1 MAIFTLDPRDVRLT
15 LNGFHLYGTD
25 SYECEWHVTFQ
36 NVSGLFDGVGSTLQ
50 TKDKAWSDGWFSNIP
65 VAQGRSIAIEGHIIG
80 KCTENC
86 INAWDAFKRSFN
98 ITSQSLVVELG
109 NISRQV
115 QVMQSSSAPLVEWAG
130 VNILKFSIGLTAL
143 DSYLYDTQSV
153 SGKTGLPHTQG
164 GMTFPYH
171 FEDIDTD
178 SESTW
183 VWSETTVSGSVLL
196 TNTGSA
202 PSPVT
207 IRIDGPMVNPQVEH
221 RPSGHIMA
229 FDLSLGEGHYILIN
243 GATHEILIDG
253 ADPARG
259 SVTRREW
266 SYAEVGE
273 NIWMFSAEE
282 PSDNAR
288 MTVTFNPAYI

>member
-15 LNGFHLYGTD
+15 LNGFPLYGID
-25 SYECEWHVTFQ
+25 SYGCEWHVTFQ

-65 VAQGRSIAIEGHIIG
+65 VAQGRSISVEGHIIG

-109 NISRQV
+109 NVSRQV

-171 FEDIDTD
+171 FEDLNTG

-183 VWSETTVSGSVLL
+183 VWSETTVSGRVLL

-207 IRIDGPMVNPQVEH
+207 IRIDGPVVNPQVEH
-221 RPSGHIMA
+221 GPSGHIMA
-229 FDLSLGEGHYILIN
+229 FDLSLGEGHYILID

-253 ADPARG
+253 TDPARG

>member
-15 LNGFHLYGTD
+15 LNGFPLYGTD
-25 SYECEWHVTFQ
+25 QYGCEWHVTFQ

-65 VAQGRSIAIEGHIIG
+65 VAQGRSISVEGHIIG

-153 SGKTGLPHTQG
+153 SGKTGLPHLQG

-171 FEDIDTD
+171 FEDINTG

-183 VWSETTVSGSVLL
+183 VWSETIVSGSVRL

-207 IRIDGPMVNPQVEH
+207 IRVDGPVVNPQVEH

-229 FDLSLGEGHYILIN
+229 FDLSLGDGHYILIN

-253 ADPARG
+253 TDPARG

-266 SYAEVGE
+266 SYVELGK
-273 NIWMFSAEE
+273 NIWMFSAGK

>member
-15 LNGFHLYGTD
+15 LNGFPLYGTD
-25 SYECEWHVTFQ
+25 QYGCEWHVTFQ

-65 VAQGRSIAIEGHIIG
+65 VAHGRSISIEGHIIG
-80 KCTENC
+80 RCTENC
-86 INAWDAFKRSFN
+86 INSWDAFKRSFN
-98 ITSQSLVVELG
+98 ITGQSLVVELG

-153 SGKTGLPHTQG
+153 NGNTGLPNSQG

-171 FEDIDTD
+171 FEDIDTGKG
-178 SESTW
+178 STW
-183 VWSETTVSGSVLL
+183 VWSETTVSGSVRL

-207 IRIDGPMVNPQVEH
+207 IRIDGPVVNPQVEH

-229 FDLSLGEGHYILIN
+229 FDITLGEGHYILIN
-243 GATHEILIDG
+243 GATHEILVDG
-253 ADPARG
+253 TDPARG
-259 SVTRREW
+259 SVIRREW
-266 SYAEVGE
+266 SYAQIGE

-288 MTVTFNPAYI
+288 MTVSFNPAYI

>member
-15 LNGFHLYGTD
+15 LNGFPLYGID
-25 SYECEWHVTFQ
+25 SYGCEWHVTFQ

-65 VAQGRSIAIEGHIIG
+65 VAQGRSISVEGHIIG

-86 INAWDAFKRSFN
+86 INAWDSFKRSFN
-98 ITSQSLVVELG
+98 ITSQSLVIKLG

-153 SGKTGLPHTQG
+153 SANTGLPRSQG

-171 FEDIDTD
+171 FEDIDTGKG
-178 SESTW
+178 SMW
-183 VWSETTVSGSVLL
+183 VWSETTVSGSVRL

-207 IRIDGPMVNPQVEH
+207 IRVDGPVVNPQIEH

-243 GATHEILIDG
+243 GATHEILVDG
-253 ADPARG
+253 TDPAHG
-259 SVTRREW
+259 SVTRRDG
-266 SYAEVGE
+266 AT
-273 NIWMFSAEE
+273 
-282 PSDNAR
+282 R
-288 MTVTFNPAYI
+288 R

>member
-15 LNGFHLYGTD
+15 LNGFPLYGTD

-65 VAQGRSIAIEGHIIG
+65 VAQGRSISVEGHIIG

-109 NISRQV
+109 DISRQV

-153 SGKTGLPHTQG
+153 SGNIGLPRSQG

-171 FEDIDTD
+171 FEDIDTGKG
-178 SESTW
+178 SMW
-183 VWSETTVSGSVLL
+183 VWSETTVSGSVRL

-207 IRIDGPMVNPQVEH
+207 IRVDGPVVNPQIEH

-253 ADPARG
+253 TDPAHG
-259 SVTRREW
+259 SVIRREW

>member
-15 LNGFHLYGTD
+15 LNGFPLYGTD

-80 KCTENC
+80 SCTENC

-98 ITSQSLVVELG
+98 ITGQSLVIKLG
-109 NISRQV
+109 SISRQV

-153 SGKTGLPHTQG
+153 SGNTGLPRSQG

-171 FEDIDTD
+171 FEDIDTGKG
-178 SESTW
+178 SMW
-183 VWSETTVSGSVLL
+183 VWSEATVSGSVRL

-207 IRIDGPMVNPQVEH
+207 IRVDGPVVNPQIEH

-253 ADPARG
+253 TDPAHG

-273 NIWMFSAEE
+273 NIWMFNAEE

>member
-1 MAIFTLDPRDVRLT
+1 MAILPLDPRDVRLT
-15 LNGFHLYGTD
+15 LNGFPLYGTD

-65 VAQGRSIAIEGHIIG
+65 VAQGRSISVEGHIIG

-98 ITSQSLVVELG
+98 ITGQPLVVKLG

-143 DSYLYDTQSV
+143 DSYLYDTQPV
-153 SGKTGLPHTQG
+153 NGKTGLPHTQG

-171 FEDIDTD
+171 FEDVNTG

-183 VWSETTVSGSVLL
+183 VWAEATVSGSVLL

-207 IRIDGPMVNPQVEH
+207 IRIDGPVVDPQVEH
-221 RPSGHIMA
+221 SPSGHIMA
-229 FDLSLGEGHYILIN
+229 FDLSLGEGHYILLN
-243 GATHEILIDG
+243 GATHEILVDG
-253 ADPARG
+253 TGPARG

-266 SYAEVGE
+266 SYAELGE
-273 NIWMFSAEE
+273 NVWMFSAKEA
-282 PSDNAR
+282 SNNAR

>member
-15 LNGFHLYGTD
+15 LNGFPLYGTD
-25 SYECEWHVTFQ
+25 QYGCEWHVTFQ

-153 SGKTGLPHTQG
+153 SGNTGLPRSQG

-171 FEDIDTD
+171 FEDIGTGKG
-178 SESTW
+178 SMW
-183 VWSETTVSGSVLL
+183 VWSETTVSGSVCL

-207 IRIDGPMVNPQVEH
+207 IRVDGPVVNPQIEH

-253 ADPARG
+253 TDPARG

-282 PSDNAR
+282 PSDNAC

>member
-15 LNGFHLYGTD
+15 LNGFPLYGTD

-65 VAQGRSIAIEGHIIG
+65 VAQGRSISVEGYIIG
-80 KCTENC
+80 RCTENC

-171 FEDIDTD
+171 FEDLNTG

-183 VWSETTVSGSVLL
+183 VWSETTVSGSVRL

-207 IRIDGPMVNPQVEH
+207 IRIDGPVVNPQVEH

-253 ADPARG
+253 TDPARG
-259 SVTRREW
+259 SVTKREW

>member
-15 LNGFHLYGTD
+15 LNGFPLYGTD
-25 SYECEWHVTFQ
+25 SYGCKWHVTFQ

-65 VAQGRSIAIEGHIIG
+65 VAQGRSISVEGHIIG

-98 ITSQSLVVELG
+98 ITSQSLVVQLG

-171 FEDIDTD
+171 FEDMDTGNG
-178 SESTW
+178 STW
-183 VWSETTVSGSVLL
+183 VWSETTVSGSVHL

-207 IRIDGPMVNPQVEH
+207 IRIDGPVVNPQVEH
-221 RPSGHIMA
+221 NPSGHIMA
-229 FDLSLGEGHYILIN
+229 FDLSLGEGHYILIS
-243 GATHEILIDG
+243 GATHEILVDG
-253 ADPARG
+253 TDPARG
-259 SVTRREW
+259 SVIRREW
-266 SYAEVGE
+266 SYAEIGE
-273 NIWMFSAEE
+273 NVWMFSAKE

>member
-15 LNGFHLYGTD
+15 LNGFPLYGTD

-80 KCTENC
+80 KCAENC

-164 GMTFPYH
+164 GMTLPYH
-171 FEDIDTD
+171 FEDIDTGKG
-178 SESTW
+178 STW
-183 VWSETTVSGSVLL
+183 VWSETTVSGSVPL

-207 IRIDGPMVNPQVEH
+207 IRIDGPVLNPQVEH

-229 FDLSLGEGHYILIN
+229 FKLSLGDGHYILIN

-253 ADPARG
+253 TDPARG

-266 SYAEVGE
+266 GYAEVGE
-273 NIWMFSAEE
+273 NSWMFSAEE
-282 PSDNAR
+282 PSDNAQ

>member
-1 MAIFTLDPRDVRLT
+1 M
-15 LNGFHLYGTD
+15 
-25 SYECEWHVTFQ
+25 
-36 NVSGLFDGVGSTLQ
+36 
-50 TKDKAWSDGWFSNIP
+50 
-65 VAQGRSIAIEGHIIG
+65 AQGRSISVEGHIIG
-80 KCTENC
+80 KCTESC

-109 NISRQV
+109 DISRQV

-171 FEDIDTD
+171 FEDLNTG

-183 VWSETTVSGSVLL
+183 VWSETTVSGSVRL

-207 IRIDGPMVNPQVEH
+207 IRIDGPVVNPQVEH
-221 RPSGHIMA
+221 SPSGHIMA
-229 FDLSLGEGHYILIN
+229 FHLNLGEGHYILIN

-253 ADPARG
+253 TDPARG

-282 PSDNAR
+282 PSDNAW

>member
-15 LNGFHLYGTD
+15 LNGFPLYGTD
-25 SYECEWHVTFQ
+25 QYGCEWHVTFQ

-65 VAQGRSIAIEGHIIG
+65 VAQGRSISVEGHIIG

-109 NISRQV
+109 SISRQV

-153 SGKTGLPHTQG
+153 SGNTGLPHSQG

-171 FEDIDTD
+171 FEDIDTGKG
-178 SESTW
+178 SMW
-183 VWSETTVSGSVLL
+183 VWSETTVSGSVRL

-207 IRIDGPMVNPQVEH
+207 IRVDGPVVNPQVEH
-221 RPSGHIMA
+221 RSSGHIMA
-229 FDLSLGEGHYILIN
+229 FDISLGEGHYILIN

-253 ADPARG
+253 TDSARG

-273 NIWMFSAEE
+273 NTWMFSAEE

-288 MTVTFNPAYI
+288 MTVTFNSAYI

>member
-1 MAIFTLDPRDVRLT
+1 
-15 LNGFHLYGTD
+15 
-25 SYECEWHVTFQ
+25 VTFQ

-50 TKDKAWSDGWFSNIP
+50 TKEKAWSDGWFSNIP

-80 KCTENC
+80 RCTENC

-130 VNILKFSIGLTAL
+130 VNILKFSVGLTAL

-153 SGKTGLPHTQG
+153 SGNTGLPNSQG

-171 FEDIDTD
+171 FEDINTRNG
-178 SESTW
+178 STW
-183 VWSETTVSGSVLL
+183 VWSETTVSGSVRL

-207 IRIDGPMVNPQVEH
+207 IRIDGPVVNPQVEH
-221 RPSGHIMA
+221 SPSGHIMA
-229 FDLSLGEGHYILIN
+229 FDISLGEGHYILIN

-253 ADPARG
+253 TDPARG
-259 SVTRREW
+259 SVIRREW
-266 SYAEVGE
+266 SYAGIGE
-273 NIWMFSAEE
+273 NVWMFSAEE
-282 PSDNAR
+282 PSSNAR

>member
-15 LNGFHLYGTD
+15 LNGFPLYGID
-25 SYECEWHVTFQ
+25 SYGCEWHVTFQ

-65 VAQGRSIAIEGHIIG
+65 VAQGRSISVEGHIIG
-80 KCTENC
+80 KCTESC

-153 SGKTGLPHTQG
+153 SGNTGLPHTQG

-171 FEDIDTD
+171 FEDIDTGKG
-178 SESTW
+178 SMW
-183 VWSETTVSGSVLL
+183 VWSETTVSGSVRL

-207 IRIDGPMVNPQVEH
+207 IRVDGPVVNPQIEH

-253 ADPARG
+253 TDPARG
-259 SVTRREW
+259 SVTRR
-266 SYAEVGE
+266 
-273 NIWMFSAEE
+273 
-282 PSDNAR
+282 
-288 MTVTFNPAYI
+288 

>member
-15 LNGFHLYGTD
+15 LNGFPLYGID
-25 SYECEWHVTFQ
+25 LYGCEWHVTFQ

-65 VAQGRSIAIEGHIIG
+65 VAQGRSISVEGHIIG

-98 ITSQSLVVELG
+98 ITSQPLVVELG

-171 FEDIDTD
+171 FEDIDTGRG
-178 SESTW
+178 STW
-183 VWSETTVSGSVLL
+183 VWAETTVSGSVRL

-207 IRIDGPMVNPQVEH
+207 IRIDGPVVNPQVEH
-221 RPSGHIMA
+221 RSSGHIMA
-229 FDLSLGEGHYILIN
+229 FDLSLGGGHYILIN

-253 ADPARG
+253 TDPARG

-266 SYAEVGE
+266 NYAELGE

-282 PSDNAR
+282 PSDTAR

>member
-15 LNGFHLYGTD
+15 LNGFPLYGID
-25 SYECEWHVTFQ
+25 QYGCEWHVTFQ

-65 VAQGRSIAIEGHIIG
+65 VAQGRSISVEGHIIG

-98 ITSQSLVVELG
+98 ITSQSLVVQLG

-171 FEDIDTD
+171 FEDINTG

-183 VWSETTVSGSVLL
+183 VWSETIVSGSVSL

-207 IRIDGPMVNPQVEH
+207 IRIEGPVVNPQIEH
-221 RPSGHIMA
+221 RPSEHIMA

-243 GATHEILIDG
+243 GATHEILVDG
-253 ADPARG
+253 TDLARG

>member
-15 LNGFHLYGTD
+15 LNGFPLYGID
-25 SYECEWHVTFQ
+25 SYGCEWHVTFQ

-65 VAQGRSIAIEGHIIG
+65 VAQGRSISVEGHIIG
-80 KCTENC
+80 KCTESC

-98 ITSQSLVVELG
+98 ITSQSLAVELG

-143 DSYLYDTQSV
+143 DSYLYDTQAV
-153 SGKTGLPHTQG
+153 SGNTGLPRSQG

-171 FEDIDTD
+171 FEDIDTGKG
-178 SESTW
+178 SMW
-183 VWSETTVSGSVLL
+183 VWAETTVSGSVRL

-207 IRIDGPMVNPQVEH
+207 IRIDGPVVNPQIEH

-253 ADPARG
+253 TDPARG

-273 NIWMFSAEE
+273 NIWMFSAKEL
-282 PSDNAR
+282 SDNAR

>member
-15 LNGFHLYGTD
+15 LNGFPLYGID
-25 SYECEWHVTFQ
+25 LYGCEWHVTFQ

-65 VAQGRSIAIEGHIIG
+65 VAQGRSISVEGHIIG

-164 GMTFPYH
+164 GMMFPYH
-171 FEDIDTD
+171 FEDINTGRG
-178 SESTW
+178 STW
-183 VWSETTVSGSVLL
+183 VWSETTVSGSVRL

-207 IRIDGPMVNPQVEH
+207 IRIDGPVVNPQIEH
-221 RPSGHIMA
+221 NPSGHVMA

-253 ADPARG
+253 TDPARG

-273 NIWMFSAEE
+273 NIWMFSAKE

>member
-15 LNGFHLYGTD
+15 LNGFPLYGID
-25 SYECEWHVTFQ
+25 SYGCEWHVTFQ

-65 VAQGRSIAIEGHIIG
+65 VAQGRSISVEGHIIG
-80 KCTENC
+80 KCTESC
-86 INAWDAFKRSFN
+86 INAWDSFKRSFN
-98 ITSQSLVVELG
+98 ITSQSLVIKLG
-109 NISRQV
+109 SISRQL

-153 SGKTGLPHTQG
+153 SGNTGLPHTQG

-171 FEDIDTD
+171 FEDIDTGKG
-178 SESTW
+178 SMW
-183 VWSETTVSGSVLL
+183 VWSETTGSGSVRL

-207 IRIDGPMVNPQVEH
+207 IRVDGPVVNPQVEH

-229 FDLSLGEGHYILIN
+229 FDLSLGDGHYILIN
-243 GATHEILIDG
+243 DATHEILIDG
-253 ADPARG
+253 TDPARG
-259 SVTRREW
+259 CVTRREW

-273 NIWMFSAEE
+273 NIWMFSAEK

>member
-15 LNGFHLYGTD
+15 LNGFPLYGTD
-25 SYECEWHVTFQ
+25 QYGCEWHVTFQ

-65 VAQGRSIAIEGHIIG
+65 VAQGRSISVEGHIIG

-153 SGKTGLPHTQG
+153 SGHTGLPYTQG

-171 FEDIDTD
+171 FEDLNTG

-183 VWSETTVSGSVLL
+183 VWAETTVSGSVLL

-207 IRIDGPMVNPQVEH
+207 IRIDGPVVNPQVEH
-221 RPSGHIMA
+221 SSSGHIMA
-229 FDLSLGEGHYILIN
+229 FNLTLGIGHYILIN
-243 GATHEILIDG
+243 GATHEILLDG
-253 ADPARG
+253 TDPARG

-266 SYAEVGE
+266 SYAEFGE
-273 NIWMFSAEE
+273 NIWLFSAKE

>member
-15 LNGFHLYGTD
+15 LNGFPLYGTD
-25 SYECEWHVTFQ
+25 QYGCEWHVTFQ

-65 VAQGRSIAIEGHIIG
+65 VAQGRSISVEGHIIG

-98 ITSQSLVVELG
+98 ITGQSLIVKLG

-153 SGKTGLPHTQG
+153 SGNIGLPHTQG

-171 FEDIDTD
+171 FEDLNTG

-183 VWSETTVSGSVLL
+183 VWSETTVSGSVRL

-207 IRIDGPMVNPQVEH
+207 IRIDGPVVNPQVEH

-229 FDLSLGEGHYILIN
+229 FDLTLGMGHYILIN

-253 ADPARG
+253 TDPARG

-273 NIWMFSAEE
+273 NIWMFSAKE

>member
-15 LNGFHLYGTD
+15 LNGFPLYGTD
-25 SYECEWHVTFQ
+25 RYGCEWHVTFQ
-36 NVSGLFDGVGSTLQ
+36 DVSGLFDGVGSTLQ

-65 VAQGRSIAIEGHIIG
+65 VAQGRPISVEGHIIG

-86 INAWDAFKRSFN
+86 INAWDAFKRSFD

-171 FEDIDTD
+171 FEDINTGG
-178 SESTW
+178 ESTW
-183 VWSETTVSGSVLL
+183 VWSETIVSGSVRLI
-196 TNTGSA
+196 NTGSA

-207 IRIDGPMVNPQVEH
+207 IRIDGPVVNPQVEH
-221 RPSGHIMA
+221 GSSGHIMA
-229 FDLSLGEGHYILIN
+229 FELGLGEGHYILIN

-253 ADPARG
+253 TDPARDG
-259 SVTRREW
+259 VTRREW
-266 SYAEVGE
+266 SYAEPDE

>member
-1 MAIFTLDPRDVRLT
+1 M
-15 LNGFHLYGTD
+15 
-25 SYECEWHVTFQ
+25 
-36 NVSGLFDGVGSTLQ
+36 
-50 TKDKAWSDGWFSNIP
+50 
-65 VAQGRSIAIEGHIIG
+65 AQGRSISVDGHIIG

-98 ITSQSLVVELG
+98 ITSQSLVVQLG

-153 SGKTGLPHTQG
+153 TGNTGLPNSQG
-164 GMTFPYH
+164 GMTFPYR
-171 FEDIDTD
+171 FEDIKTGTG
-178 SESTW
+178 STW
-183 VWSETTVSGSVLL
+183 VWSETTVSGSVRL

-207 IRIDGPMVNPQVEH
+207 IRIDGPVVNPQVEH
-221 RPSGHIMA
+221 NPSGHIMA
-229 FDLSLGEGHYILIN
+229 FDLSLGECHYILIN
-243 GATHEILIDG
+243 GSTHEILIDG
-253 ADPARG
+253 TDPARG
-259 SVTRREW
+259 SVIRREW
-266 SYAEVGE
+266 SYAGIGE
-273 NIWMFSAEE
+273 NVWMFSAEE

>member
-15 LNGFHLYGTD
+15 LNGFPLYGTD

-65 VAQGRSIAIEGHIIG
+65 VAQGRSISVEGYIIG

-171 FEDIDTD
+171 FEDINTG

-183 VWSETTVSGSVLL
+183 VWSETTMSGSVQL

-207 IRIDGPMVNPQVEH
+207 ISIDGPVVNPQVEH
-221 RPSGHIMA
+221 NPSGHVMA
-229 FDLSLGEGHYILIN
+229 FDLSLGEGHYVLIN

-253 ADPARG
+253 TDPARG

-266 SYAEVGE
+266 SYAELGE
-273 NIWMFSAEE
+273 NIWMFSAEG
-282 PSDNAR
+282 PSNNAR

>member
-15 LNGFHLYGTD
+15 LNGFPLYGTD
-25 SYECEWHVTFQ
+25 QYGCEWHVTFQ
-36 NVSGLFDGVGSTLQ
+36 DVSGLFDGVGSTLQ

-65 VAQGRSIAIEGHIIG
+65 VAQGRSISVEGHIIG

-171 FEDIDTD
+171 FEDLNTG

-183 VWSETTVSGSVLL
+183 VWSETAVSGSVRL

-207 IRIDGPMVNPQVEH
+207 IRISGPVVNPQVEH
-221 RPSGHIMA
+221 SPNGHIMA

-243 GATHEILIDG
+243 GATHEILVDG
-253 ADPARG
+253 TDPARG

-266 SYAEVGE
+266 SYAELGE

>member
-1 MAIFTLDPRDVRLT
+1 
-15 LNGFHLYGTD
+15 
-25 SYECEWHVTFQ
+25 
-36 NVSGLFDGVGSTLQ
+36 LFDGVGSTLQ

-65 VAQGRSIAIEGHIIG
+65 VAQGRSISVEGHIIG

-153 SGKTGLPHTQG
+153 NGNTGLPRSQG

-178 SESTW
+178 KGSMW
-183 VWSETTVSGSVLL
+183 VWSETTVSGSVRL

-207 IRIDGPMVNPQVEH
+207 IRVDGPVLNPQIEH
-221 RPSGHIMA
+221 RSSGHIMA
-229 FDLSLGEGHYILIN
+229 FHLSLGEGHYILIN

-253 ADPARG
+253 TDPARS

-273 NIWMFSAEE
+273 NIWMFSAEK

>member
-15 LNGFHLYGTD
+15 LNGFPLYGTD
-25 SYECEWHVTFQ
+25 LYGCEWHVTFQ

-65 VAQGRSIAIEGHIIG
+65 VAQGRSISVEGHIIG

-109 NISRQV
+109 DISRQV

-171 FEDIDTD
+171 FEDMDTGKG
-178 SESTW
+178 STW
-183 VWSETTVSGSVLL
+183 VWSETTVSGSVRL

-207 IRIDGPMVNPQVEH
+207 IRIDGPVVNPQVEH

-229 FDLSLGEGHYILIN
+229 FDLSLGEVHYILIN
-243 GATHEILIDG
+243 GATHEILVDG
-253 ADPARG
+253 TDPARG

-266 SYAEVGE
+266 SYADVGE

>member
-15 LNGFHLYGTD
+15 LNGFPMYGTD

-50 TKDKAWSDGWFSNIP
+50 TKEKAWSDGWFSNIP
-65 VAQGRSIAIEGHIIG
+65 VAQGRSISVEGHIIG

-109 NISRQV
+109 NISRKV

-153 SGKTGLPHTQG
+153 SGNTGLPNSQG

-171 FEDIDTD
+171 FEDIDTGRG
-178 SESTW
+178 STW
-183 VWSETTVSGSVLL
+183 VWSETTVSGSVRL

-207 IRIDGPMVNPQVEH
+207 IRIDGPVVNPQIEH
-221 RPSGHIMA
+221 SQSDHIMA
-229 FDLSLGEGHYILIN
+229 FDLSLGDGHYIIIN
-243 GATHEILIDG
+243 GSTHEILIDG
-253 ADPARG
+253 TDPARG
-259 SVTRREW
+259 SVTKREW

-273 NIWMFSAEE
+273 NVWMFSAEE

>member
-15 LNGFHLYGTD
+15 LNGFPLYGTD
-25 SYECEWHVTFQ
+25 SYGCEWHVTFQ

-65 VAQGRSIAIEGHIIG
+65 VAQGRSISVEGHIIG

-130 VNILKFSIGLTAL
+130 VNILKFSIELTAL

-153 SGKTGLPHTQG
+153 SGKTGVPRSQG

-171 FEDIDTD
+171 FEDLNTG

-183 VWSETTVSGSVLL
+183 VWSETTVSGSVRL

-207 IRIDGPMVNPQVEH
+207 IRIDGPVVNPQVEH
-221 RPSGHIMA
+221 SPSGHIMA
-229 FDLSLGEGHYILIN
+229 FDLSLGDGHYILIN
-243 GATHEILIDG
+243 GATHEILVDG
-253 ADPARG
+253 TDPARG

-266 SYAEVGE
+266 SYVELGE
-273 NIWMFSAEE
+273 NIWMFNAER